1 MMKNVCCLTVRNK
14 VGCNAINGGGGI
26 AHTLVKI
33 KKWKLVFKEC
43 AAHNI
48 QAYNFSFIYI
58 YNEWIMNPALKQRTQ
73 HFFYVLKMASINSDT
88 TSVFKCKFT
97 HYIVVQGADDKKER
111 FHFSTC
117 H

>member
-1 MMKNVCCLTVRNK
+1 
-14 VGCNAINGGGGI
+14 
-26 AHTLVKI
+26 
-33 KKWKLVFKEC
+33 
-43 AAHNI
+43 
-48 QAYNFSFIYI
+48 
-58 YNEWIMNPALKQRTQ
+58 MNPALKQRTQ

-97 HYIVVQGADDKKER
+97 HYIVVQGAEDKKER